1 VASYYWNAMNKGA
14 GPYPHHAWWQIG
26 WITDY
31 LLAETELRSGGT
43 ISFPRGFVTPKVGPH
58 ESIGFT
64 PGLIEGR
71 TVNLIVRPGLVG
83 EDNPDVEII
92 TALATDGRRLYV
104 IALNDRKSPA
114 EAQVRLDISKLSAGA
129 SFKVVN
135 HATTWPVRLLPY
147 GIQVQAID
155 IE

>member
-1 VASYYWNAMNKGA
+1 MNKGA

-31 LLAETELRSGGT
+31 LLAEAELRSGGT

-58 ESIGFT
+58 ESCGFAPGQIG
-64 PGLIEGR
+64 GR
-71 TVNLIVRPGLVG
+71 TVNLIVRPGMVG
-83 EDNPDVEII
+83 QDNPDVEII

-104 IALNDRKSPA
+104 IALNDRKSPE
-114 EAQVRLDISKLSAGA
+114 EAQVRLDISKLSVDRQY
-129 SFKVVN
+129 KVVN
-135 HATTWPVRLLPY
+135 HTTTWPVKLSPY